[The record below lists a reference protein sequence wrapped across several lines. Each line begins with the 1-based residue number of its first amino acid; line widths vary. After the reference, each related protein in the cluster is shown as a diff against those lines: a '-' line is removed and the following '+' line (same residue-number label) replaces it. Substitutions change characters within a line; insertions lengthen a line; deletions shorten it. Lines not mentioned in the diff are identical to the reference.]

1 MLERYA
7 FEYQRLVGPPT
18 WVVDTF
24 LDLSVPYES
33 LISTLE
39 AMFYNDE
46 IPFRGKNRKYIATD
60 MFHVIQRWF
69 AESSQMGIKGALFG
83 GEENARVISQTLGVL
98 AANGLDERQVEEAS
112 VLKTRIEHM
121 VIPWA

>member
-7 FEYQRLVGPPT
+7 FEYQRYVGPPT

-60 MFHVIQRWF
+60 MLHVIQRWF
-69 AESSQMGIKGALFG
+69 TESSQMGIKGALFG
-83 GEENARVISQTLGVL
+83 GEENARVISHTLGVL

-121 VIPWA
+121 VR

>member
-1 MLERYA
+1 MLERYS
-7 FEYQRLVGPPT
+7 FEYQRHVGPPT

-46 IPFRGKNRKYIATD
+46 IPFRGKNRKYIAAD
-60 MFHVIQRWF
+60 MLHVIQRWF
-69 AESSQMGIKGALFG
+69 AESSQMGVKGALFG
-83 GEENARVISQTLGVL
+83 GEENARVISHTLGVL
-98 AANGLDERQVEEAS
+98 AANGLDERQAEEAS
-112 VLKTRIEHM
+112 ILKARIEH
-121 VIPWA
+121 VVR